1 MLNRTMLSVTLIAAA
16 LAGAPMAF
24 AATST
29 DTTGASPDVPT
40 TSSVGQK
47 TMTPSPSQHPAAGSM
62 RFISLDER
70 VTPKDVAAF
79 GTGQISL
86 EEAIADA
93 QQTTKGTAVDAVF
106 EAVPG
111 KPHYVVWLTN
121 GGRLYRST
129 VDAQSGAVASAD
141 HGFALHR
148 LNPSERADVGA
159 VEQAKA
165 SLADAVAIAAK
176 DSNDTPIAAFL
187 EREEG
192 VRAYHVAVIEK
203 GALQSVWVSPNN
215 PMTVASK

>member
-1 MLNRTMLSVTLIAAA
+1 MLNRTMLSATLIAAA

-29 DTTGASPDVPT
+29 DATGTSPNALA
-40 TSSVGQK
+40 TSSDGQK
-47 TMTPSPSQHPAAGSM
+47 AMTSSSSQRPAAGSI

-70 VTPKDVAAF
+70 VTPEDVAAF
-79 GTGQISL
+79 GTSQVSL
-86 EEAIADA
+86 DEAIADA
-93 QQTTKGTAVDAVF
+93 QRTTKGTAVDAVF

-111 KPHYVVWLTN
+111 KPHYVVWLTK
-121 GGRLYRST
+121 GDRLYRST

-176 DSNDTPIAAFL
+176 DSNGKPIAAFL

-215 PMTVASK
+215 PMAVASK